1 MPFTALSPDRTT
13 RFVLPGA
20 SDIEKSVPGA
30 VGHEHTVPPPG
41 LCASAGRLSA
51 AGSSRAAP
59 GTTRRPLQGLDD
71 LLPEEMLPAQ
81 ARQDGSGE
89 EGTNELIKWDL
100 DVEPPYAYWTP
111 GVGIVIRDPDLT
123 CVEGHAPGYNSVPR
137 ESETWQRRE
146 WVDRLPIDPT
156 VWPELG
162 LGIVPLGN
170 WYANGEA
177 GIVDERG
184 HNRLIG
190 APMTA
195 QPPLPEDAVET
206 WATLRGAAFLTAD
219 NEQQLIVLAQD
230 EKGRV
235 VGFHETYPTR
245 RLAEDD
251 GLLKADQVEEAVFAL
266 ILATGDR
273 SSYEKA
279 ESVVHRLGLGTLKR
293 WTSGWT
299 ATRTEL
305 ALD

>member
-1 MPFTALSPDRTT
+1 VPFTALS
-13 RFVLPGA
+13 PGA

-71 LLPEEMLPAQ
+71 LFPEEMLPAQ
-81 ARQDGSGE
+81 ARQGGSGE
-89 EGTNELIKWDL
+89 ESTNELVEWDL
-100 DVEPPYAYWTP
+100 DVEPPYAYWAP
-111 GVGIVIRDPDLT
+111 GVGIVIRDPGLT

-170 WYANGEA
+170 PYANKEA
-177 GIVDERG
+177 GIREGDERG

-235 VGFHETYPTR
+235 VGYHETYPTR

-251 GLLKADQVEEAVFAL
+251 GLLKASEVEEAVFAL

-273 SSYEKA
+273 SSYEAA
-279 ESVVHRLGLGTLKR
+279 EGAVRRMGLGQLKR
-293 WTSGWT
+293 WTSGWV
-299 ATRTEL
+299 ATRREV